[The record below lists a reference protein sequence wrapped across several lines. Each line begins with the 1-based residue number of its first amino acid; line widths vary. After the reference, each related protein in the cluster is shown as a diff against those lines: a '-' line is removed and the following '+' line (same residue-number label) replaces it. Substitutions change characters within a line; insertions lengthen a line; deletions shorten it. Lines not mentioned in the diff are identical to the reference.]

1 MLVECRHA
9 KLQTSVDRHSCHMLR
24 ILTKI
29 AMSCKCVFHRMFD
42 HPADKLSYRSEN
54 SEINSQQLNK
64 SRSSVA
70 ITVAARWSETRDKTP
85 SICTFDYRVTSNETI
100 FLYFSTKSIPKIH
113 RWKRKKNTYFI
124 NFSYSILNY
133 GPLGKEE

>member
-9 KLQTSVDRHSCHMLR
+9 KLQMSVDRHSCHMLR

-100 FLYFSTKSIPKIH
+100 FFDILVQKVYPRYTDGKG
-113 RWKRKKNTYFI
+113 KKHLLHKFQLFN
-124 NFSYSILNY
+124 L
-133 GPLGKEE
+133 E